1 LALTIFH
8 RYEGERLEDDL
19 TRLLDDDANS
29 RAHLLSNVFRLAYIL
44 SAAMPG
50 MLPRIKLELGGNK
63 TLVLRLPKKLADLSG
78 ERVEKRLVGLA
89 NELGR
94 SGKIVIG

>member
-1 LALTIFH
+1 MPSSTIAAD
-8 RYEGERLEDDL
+8 GEPR
-19 TRLLDDDANS
+19 S
-29 RAHLLSNVFRLAYIL
+29 RQRCVRVFRFAFIL

>member
-1 LALTIFH
+1 
-8 RYEGERLEDDL
+8 
-19 TRLLDDDANS
+19 
-29 RAHLLSNVFRLAYIL
+29 
-44 SAAMPG
+44 MPG